1 MQIWTQFHQW
11 ITMTSQELEMALV
24 DKEVDQK

>member
-11 ITMTSQELEMALV
+11 TTMTSLELEMAQV